1 MYDAARKTA
10 IGDVQTLSNKR
21 AEMVAY
27 FQKMGVLPDM
37 ICATLEVPGIEDIG
51 LDELAQLK
59 GMASALREG
68 EATVEQLFVMP
79 EKEDKAAG
87 KGTAGLKAK
96 VKEKAEK
103 TAAATKEPAK
113 EPAKEPEKKPT
124 EPVKAAEQEQVPF
137 PDPAKTAEP
146 AKAAEKAPE
155 AAKTAPQEAAGSTEK
170 KEAGGE
176 SGMVSAIA
184 AILRGAKNTTE
195 LDNAW
200 RREVEG
206 GNLEKID
213 KKKLAYVYQEVNV
226 KLRNG

>member
-1 MYDAARKTA
+1 
-10 IGDVQTLSNKR
+10 
-21 AEMVAY
+21 
-27 FQKMGVLPDM
+27 
-37 ICATLEVPGIEDIG
+37 
-51 LDELAQLK
+51 
-59 GMASALREG
+59 MASALREG

-96 VKEKAEK
+96 VKEKEK
-103 TAAATKEPAK
+103 EKEKEEKKAAAAHNEKAK
-113 EPAKEPEKKPT
+113 ESPAGEPFPAGEKKPET
-124 EPVKAAEQEQVPF
+124 PETPKT
-137 PDPAKTAEP
+137 PD
-146 AKAAEKAPE
+146 KAPE
-155 AAKTAPQEAAGSTEK
+155 AAKTGAQEAAGST
-170 KEAGGE
+170 KENGAGGE